1 MEQWC
6 QICFLSS
13 IFGGAFISGRHSA
26 LRNRLMLHAAH
37 KLGDVAMKERC
48 MKALDSS
55 IQDQMSLAA
64 VRFAE
69 RDYGDA
75 VNIYSHIL
83 SKNK

>member
-1 MEQWC
+1 
-6 QICFLSS
+6 
-13 IFGGAFISGRHSA
+13 
-26 LRNRLMLHAAH
+26 MLHAAH
-37 KLGDVAMKERC
+37 KLGDVATKGRC

-64 VRFAE
+64 LRFAE